1 MPAACPDLARSEP
14 WRRSLERSLTR
25 RARALRRRRRL
36 RGGRSIVTVLILA
49 LTLGAGGAL
58 AASTG
63 GGSSLKNGSSGPAVV
78 QLQKKLHVTADG
90 AFGPATEKAV
100 RGYQRGHG
108 LTVDGVVG
116 PQTAGA
122 LGLSL
127 AVGDTAAARNPHATR
142 SVGTPPILDR
152 IARCESGGNPTAV
165 DPSGTYRGKY
175 QFDRGTWA
183 AMGGSGDPAKASEA
197 EQDRRALK
205 LYQARGASPWPVCGA
220 R

>member
-25 RARALRRRRRL
+25 RARALRRRRRR
-36 RGGRSIVTVLILA
+36 RGGRSIATVLALT

-63 GGSSLKNGSSGPAVV
+63 GSSSLKHGSSGPAVV
-78 QLQKKLHVTADG
+78 QLQKKLRITADG

-127 AVGDTAAARNPHATR
+127 AVGDSAAAHAPR
-142 SVGTPPILDR
+142 AGSSVSTPPILTK
-152 IARCESGGNPTAV
+152 IAKCESGGDPTAV

-183 AMGGSGDPAKASEA
+183 AMGGSGDPAKASAA

-205 LYQARGASPWPVCGA
+205 LYRARGTSPWPVCGA
-220 R
+220 S

>member
-25 RARALRRRRRL
+25 RAGALRRRRRR
-36 RGGRSIVTVLILA
+36 RGGRSIATVLALT

-78 QLQKKLHVTADG
+78 QLQKKLRIAADG
-90 AFGPATEKAV
+90 AFGPATKKAV
-100 RGYQRGHG
+100 RRYQRGHG

-127 AVGDTAAARNPHATR
+127 AVGDSASSRPSTR
-142 SVGTPPILDR
+142 SVRTPPILDR
-152 IARCESGGNPTAV
+152 IATCESGGDPRAV

-205 LYQARGASPWPVCGA
+205 LYRARGTSPWPVCGA
-220 R
+220 GAG